1 MGKAQCCECC
11 SKPCSLGWAL
21 RLAGPGWLSPQLIS
35 CKVCTVFL
43 SMRLVLICFFFFFCF
58 ERRCTS
64 VCLGTCKGRVS
75 CGGEAKAQ
83 EVEKITAWEKK
94 NGLLHIFGKVA
105 N

>member
-1 MGKAQCCECC
+1 MLLQAVQPGVGVEAGRPWVAQ
-11 SKPCSLGWAL
+11 SSAD
-21 RLAGPGWLSPQLIS
+21 
-35 CKVCTVFL
+35 FL
-43 SMRLVLICFFFFFCF
+43 QGLYSFFVYASSFNLLFFFFCF

>member
-1 MGKAQCCECC
+1 MLLQAVQLGEGVEAGRPWVAQ
-11 SKPCSLGWAL
+11 SSADFLQGL
-21 RLAGPGWLSPQLIS
+21 YVFSVYGSSFNQL
-35 CKVCTVFL
+35 
-43 SMRLVLICFFFFFCF
+43 FFFCF

-75 CGGEAKAQ
+75 CGGEAKAE

>member
-1 MGKAQCCECC
+1 MLLQAVQLGEGVEAGRPWVAQ
-11 SKPCSLGWAL
+11 SSADFLQGL
-21 RLAGPGWLSPQLIS
+21 Y
-35 CKVCTVFL
+35 VFL
-43 SMRLVLICFFFFFCF
+43 SMGLVLICFFFFCF

-75 CGGEAKAQ
+75 CGGEAKAE

-94 NGLLHIFGKVA
+94 KGLLHIFGKVA